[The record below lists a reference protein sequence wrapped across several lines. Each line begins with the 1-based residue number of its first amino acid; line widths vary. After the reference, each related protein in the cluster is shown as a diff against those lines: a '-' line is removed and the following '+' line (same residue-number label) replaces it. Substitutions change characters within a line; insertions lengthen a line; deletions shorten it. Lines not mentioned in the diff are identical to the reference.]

1 MSPQALVTPTPQ
13 PLAPI
18 PRARASSLLTITAVA
33 GLAITLAAALSAC
46 SAESPSRAP
55 DPSNRPRSASA
66 ATTSAAPTVLPTPAP
81 RVLSIEP
88 WTYDGVPGQTLRT
101 TSYTLWTTSDNRAI
115 TDRLPIFMERAL
127 NHYTAALGP
136 LPRPGASMDTYLFA
150 NRPQW
155 ARMTQRVMGQ
165 DAAPYLQI
173 ERGGFSARG
182 QAVFFDIGTRDTF
195 AIAAHEGWHQ
205 YTQTTFRVPLP
216 VWLEEG
222 VATYMEGFRWQ
233 NPDAAT
239 GSTAAPSSDQ
249 RRSRNSSG
257 FYPQGPDAI
266 PRFLPWY
273 NWERFVYLTR
283 AARANR
289 LMPLEQLV
297 ATVPQD
303 LVDRG
308 PDAALLYYAQV
319 WALTLYLAEGEG
331 GSMRPNLEQLLRD
344 AASGEMAAKV
354 SRAVGDRAG
363 RSTLSRRRGDA
374 LLRTYFAMDAAAMQP
389 GYSAFVQAIARPG
402 ARQWIAQGVSP
413 VDNAPPAPPA
423 PPAAP
428 APASAP

>member
-1 MSPQALVTPTPQ
+1 MTPQAIVTPPHD
-13 PLAPI
+13 PSAIPGRRELAPRAPSI
-18 PRARASSLLTITAVA
+18 TLITTALILGVAGALTACSTESQSRSPDSSNRAR
-33 GLAITLAAALSAC
+33 SA
-46 SAESPSRAP
+46 
-55 DPSNRPRSASA
+55 ASA
-66 ATTSAAPTVLPTPAP
+66 ATPAPPAAPTVLQTPAP
-81 RVLSIEP
+81 RLLSIEP

-101 TSYTLWTTSDNRAI
+101 ASYTLWTTSDNRAI

-127 NHYTAALGP
+127 NHYTSALGP
-136 LPRPGASMDTYLFA
+136 LPRPRASMDTYLFA

-182 QAVFFDIGTRDTF
+182 QAVFFDIGARDTF

-233 NPDAAT
+233 NPDAPA
-239 GSTAAPSSDQ
+239 SDQ
-249 RRSRNSSG
+249 RRGRNSSG

-283 AARANR
+283 ASRANR

-297 ATVPQD
+297 STVPQD

-319 WALTLYLAEGEG
+319 WALTLYLAEGEA

-389 GYSAFVQAIARPG
+389 GYTAFVQAISRPG

-423 PPAAP
+423 P
-428 APASAP
+428 ASTP